1 MTELWEAMARGDVT
15 AIQNLRSGN
24 HGPNAQTYAD
34 SGAHPTFTAA
44 EQARLTRVIGE
55 TLRVHPNMTSAN
67 VATLVGGQDI
77 TSTYATGSNT
87 HFQGTYFIQMPDGS
101 IRIYPTGRTQNP
113 IPSPSTPHGQPAG
126 RDQRAYHEIPPEAA
140 ARLTRS
146 QAETYAN
153 NFLLAHRP
161 TEAQVLDHF
170 RQRGF
175 ELREIR
181 DNGFGMVYEV
191 TRPDGST
198 FFMSYDRGNQ
208 QAGASIPHQARVG
221 GVIKLFESE
230 AQAFAGD
237 RGSRWYGT
245 VDGYA
250 LPSHLQGEG
259 NRYNVPTQF
268 QMPRIRYNDRN
279 HTAPW

>member
-1 MTELWEAMARGDVT
+1 
-15 AIQNLRSGN
+15 
-24 HGPNAQTYAD
+24 
-34 SGAHPTFTAA
+34 
-44 EQARLTRVIGE
+44 
-55 TLRVHPNMTSAN
+55 
-67 VATLVGGQDI
+67 
-77 TSTYATGSNT
+77 
-87 HFQGTYFIQMPDGS
+87 
-101 IRIYPTGRTQNP
+101 
-113 IPSPSTPHGQPAG
+113 
-126 RDQRAYHEIPPEAA
+126 
-140 ARLTRS
+140 
-146 QAETYAN
+146 
-153 NFLLAHRP
+153 
-161 TEAQVLDHF
+161 VLDHF